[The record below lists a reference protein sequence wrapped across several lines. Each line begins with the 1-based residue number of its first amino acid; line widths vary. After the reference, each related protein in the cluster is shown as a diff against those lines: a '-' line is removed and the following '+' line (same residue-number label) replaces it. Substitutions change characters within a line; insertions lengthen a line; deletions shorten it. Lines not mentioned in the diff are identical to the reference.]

1 MRMNLD
7 PLEQYKDEAVWSAL
21 EQVTHTYPLFDKR
34 YCPVNSSSRPVRAG
48 NVKSSAWWTVLRKIW
63 QARPVQRP
71 IETLFFAQWPP
82 GQERFQFK
90 RIFQSGQWPLW
101 RSHPPHNIQRNWKT
115 KDSQCHLQPIALYN
129 LFRLIWKPRSP
140 ASLAVCTS
148 RWNIVILSLLSFNSY
163 TIFLGQ

>member
-21 EQVTHTYPLFDKR
+21 EQVTHTDPLFDKR

-71 IETLFFAQWPP
+71 IETLFFAQWPFLGVRGFNLREYFSLDNDP
-82 GQERFQFK
+82 SGNFTPHTISNATEKLRTLSATSNPLHCTTCSGSFENHDRRPPWRF
-90 RIFQSGQWPLW
+90 
-101 RSHPPHNIQRNWKT
+101 
-115 KDSQCHLQPIALYN
+115 AL
-129 LFRLIWKPRSP
+129 RGGI
-140 ASLAVCTS
+140 
-148 RWNIVILSLLSFNSY
+148 LLSCHC
-163 TIFLGQ
+163 